1 MVNVTVTAE
10 SCSAGQESPTAEA
23 DEPVCT
29 PIRKLESGY
38 PIDYWV
44 IAVCIM
50 LIYLTAGSFV

>member
-1 MVNVTVTAE
+1 MANATVTAE
-10 SCSAGQESPTAEA
+10 SCSGQESPTA

-44 IAVCIM
+44 IAVCIV
-50 LIYLTAGSFV
+50 LIHLTAGSFV